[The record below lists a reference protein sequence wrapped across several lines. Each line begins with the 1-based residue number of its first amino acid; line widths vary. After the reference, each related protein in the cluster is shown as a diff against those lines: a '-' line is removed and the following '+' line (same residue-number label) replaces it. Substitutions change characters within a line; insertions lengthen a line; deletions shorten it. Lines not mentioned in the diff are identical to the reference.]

1 MLQALLPLLIRMVKW
16 DKKSLGLQVL
26 ELLKKSILKVS
37 TIDPMSTCRKLLK
50 IMIME
55 VDNPSKEDLIKMK
68 NVFTQYLTHSKKGK
82 F

>member
-1 MLQALLPLLIRMVKW
+1 MVKW
-16 DKKSLGLQVL
+16 DKKSLVLQAL

-37 TIDPMSTCRKLLK
+37 TIEAMWTCRELLK

-55 VDNPSKEDLIKMK
+55 VDNQSKEDLIKMK
-68 NVFTQYLTHSKKGK
+68 NEFIQYLIHSRKER

>member
-1 MLQALLPLLIRMVKW
+1 MLQALLPSLIRMVKW

>member
-1 MLQALLPLLIRMVKW
+1 MVKW
-16 DKKSLGLQVL
+16 DKKSLVLQAL

-37 TIDPMSTCRKLLK
+37 TIEAMSTCRELLK

-55 VDNPSKEDLIKMK
+55 GDNQSKEDLIKMK
-68 NVFTQYLTHSKKGK
+68 NEFIQYLIHSRKER

>member
-37 TIDPMSTCRKLLK
+37 TIDPMSTCRKLLE